1 MGSSSLGLF
10 HPLIKQWFIEK
21 YKLPTEIQDA
31 TWPEIAADKNVLV
44 TAPTGSGKT
53 LTAFLWA
60 INCIVTGK
68 FGSGKL
74 SVLYISPLKALNNDI
89 QRNLISPLNEI
100 KEYFKNNNIE
110 FNDIRVLTR
119 SGDTPGEERRRMMK
133 TPPEILITTPESL
146 NIMLTSKNIRNIFKS
161 LKTVIID
168 EIHSIASEKRG
179 TYLITAIDRL
189 TLLSGE
195 FQRIALSA
203 TVRPMEKIA
212 FFIGG
217 FTFKKDNSNTVYE
230 KRKVNIIKSAYK
242 KTYDVKVKYPDFEI
256 ENFNDEPIWMNLA
269 KEFKKIIKANNSTL
283 FFANSRRFVEKI
295 TRLINESEDN
305 QIAYSHHGSLAKELR
320 LSIEQKLKEG
330 KLKAIIATNSLELGI
345 DIGQLD
351 KVILI
356 QTPFRISSAIQRI
369 GRSGHKVGET
379 SRSEIYPIFGKDFIY
394 AAITSKCIMDFD
406 IEEIN
411 PIENP
416 LDILA
421 QVIMSMTCT
430 EKWDLDDLYDF
441 IRSSYPFRD
450 LPKKH
455 YNLVID
461 MLSGKYSD
469 SRIRELSPRVYVDK
483 IENTIQ
489 AKEGTSFLLFMSGGT
504 IPDRGTF
511 DIRLKDA
518 KTKIGELDEE
528 FVWERRLGDAF
539 PLGNQVWRIQQITH
553 NDVIVTIE
561 DRAINI
567 IPFWKAEEQNR
578 DFYYSEKIALFL
590 EKMDSILGKSNLK
603 NILEKEFYMDEITSK
618 ILIEYLEF
626 EKSVLNTN
634 LPHRHHLVIENYND
648 PDNRNDNKQVIL
660 HTFWG
665 GKVNKPFVIALSAYW
680 EEKFGYPLQYFTDND
695 CILLSLPH
703 DFSENDIF
711 LFVNSKNI
719 EDLLR
724 KKLESTGY
732 FGSRFRENAG
742 RSLLLPRLNF
752 NKRMPLWLNRLRSK
766 KLLNSVLKYSD
777 FPILLETWR
786 TCLQDDFDLENLKLV
801 LDEIRRGKIKIS
813 SVVTAKASPFSDNVI
828 WRQAD
833 KYVYQD
839 DTPVS
844 VKSSGLKNDLIKEIV
859 FSSYLRPEIPSQIIR
874 DLDGKLKRTISGY
887 APDSYNELLAW
898 INERKLIPLDEWNIL
913 LESVKKESP
922 EEFEGILG
930 QIKNKTARIKINE
943 RSNEFIISFENI
955 PYISKVFELDP
966 GKLSYFDILD
976 SQLKSNE
983 VLSAISGIMNS
994 YNNIQDEDTDFLF
1007 DFFSAFLSYY
1017 CPMPVDFFKE
1027 LFGMTVSSYTPILE
1041 NLLEN
1046 EIIIIDKISEKPG
1059 NVNFNIK
1066 IDKEICTVENL
1077 ERLLRMT
1084 RSARRVKFSPMPVE
1098 KLQLFLS
1105 TIHGL
1110 TDRSETIE
1118 GLQNILEKL
1127 FCYPASVNSWEG
1139 YIIPSRMKV
1148 YYKSWLDNL
1157 TDEYNLIW
1165 IGMGNKKIAPLFGE
1179 DLVLVDE
1186 SGKPKDMEILGK
1198 LFLDMKARYNFYDI
1212 LTRSNLNSSELSDLL
1227 WNLTWEGIISSDSF
1241 DTFRKGFMNDY
1252 NAENVKLEN
1261 NPSRRISFNRWKST
1275 RPDSG
1280 NWYIIKNNST
1290 PVEMDPLEREE
1301 IKKEKVRL
1309 LFKRYGIIFR
1319 SLLENELKSFSWK
1332 ELIKTLRL
1340 MELSGEILT
1349 GYFFEN
1355 ISGLQFISYEAYRVL
1370 QEKMPED
1377 VIYWI
1382 NAADPI
1388 SLCGIKIDTL
1398 KNELP
1403 SRNNSTI
1410 IVFHGS
1416 KKVVV
1421 SRSSFKKIDIFV
1433 PADDNLLPEYFSFFK
1448 EQLTRQFD
1456 PVKKIFIE
1464 EINDESALKSP
1475 YLPAFKKIGF
1485 KTHYKGLELWKNF

>member
-1 MGSSSLGLF
+1 MGSSSLNLF
-10 HPLIKQWFIEK
+10 HPLIKEWFKGK
-21 YKLPTEIQDA
+21 YNLPTDIQEL
-31 TWPEIAADKNVLV
+31 TWPEIATDKNVLV

-68 FGSGKL
+68 FESGKL

-89 QRNLISPLNEI
+89 QKNLISPLLEI
-100 KEYFKNNNIE
+100 KEYFNKNKTE
-110 FNDIRVLTR
+110 FNDIRVMTR
-119 SGDTPGEERRRMMK
+119 SGDTSEEDRRKMIK

-146 NIMLTSKNIRNIFKS
+146 NIILTSKNNRNILKS
-161 LKTVIID
+161 IKTVIID
-168 EIHSIASEKRG
+168 EIHSIANEKRG

-203 TVRPMEKIA
+203 TVRPMERIA
-212 FFIGG
+212 DFIGG
-217 FTFKKDNSNTVYE
+217 FTIKKYNSKTIYE

-242 KTYDVKVKYPDFEI
+242 KVFDVKVKYPDFEI
-256 ENFNDEPIWMNLA
+256 ESFNDEPVWFNLA
-269 KEFKKIIKANNSTL
+269 KEFKKIIAANKSTL

-295 TRLINESEDN
+295 TRLINETEDN
-305 QIAYSHHGSLAKELR
+305 QIAYSHHGSLSKELR

-330 KLKAIIATNSLELGI
+330 KLKAIVATNSLELGI

-379 SRSEIYPIFGKDFIY
+379 SKSEIYPVIGKDFIY
-394 AAITSKCIMDFD
+394 AAVTSKCVIDFD

-411 PIENP
+411 PVENP
-416 LDILA
+416 LDILS
-421 QVIMSMTCT
+421 QVIMSMACT
-430 EKWDLDDLYDF
+430 EKWDMGDLYDF
-441 IRSSYPFRD
+441 IKSSYPYRN
-450 LPKKH
+450 LPKRQFD
-455 YNLVID
+455 LVID

-483 IENTIQ
+483 IENSIQ
-489 AKEGTSFLLFMSGGT
+489 AKEGTAFLLFMSGGT
-504 IPDRGTF
+504 IPDRGSL
-511 DIRLKDA
+511 DIRLKDS

-561 DRAINI
+561 NGAINI

-590 EKMDSILGKSNLK
+590 EKVDAMLGNGNLK
-603 NILEKEFYMDEITSK
+603 NILEKEYYMDEITSK
-618 ILIEYLEF
+618 ILIEYLESERLF
-626 EKSVLNTN
+626 INTN
-634 LPHRHHLVIENYND
+634 LPHRHHIVIENYND

-680 EEKFGYPLQYFTDND
+680 EEKFGYPLQYYADND

-703 DFSENDIF
+703 DFSENEILSF
-711 LFVNSKNI
+711 INSKNI

-752 NKRMPLWLNRLRSK
+752 NKRLPLWLNRLRSK
-766 KLLNSVLKYSD
+766 KLLDSILKYSD

-801 LDEIRRGKIKIS
+801 LEEIQQGKIKIS
-813 SVVTAKASPFSDNVI
+813 SVVTAKPSPFSDNVI
-828 WRQAD
+828 WRQTN
-833 KYVYQD
+833 KYVYED

-844 VKSSGLKNDLIKEIV
+844 VKTSGLKNDLIKEIV
-859 FSSYLRPEIPSQIIR
+859 FSPHLRPEIPANVIR
-874 DLDGKLKRTISGY
+874 ELDGKLKRTAAGY

-898 INERKLIPLDEWNIL
+898 INERKLIPLDEWKIL
-913 LESVKKESP
+913 LGSIKEENPESF
-922 EEFEGILG
+922 EEIIGM
-930 QIKNKTARIKINE
+930 IKNKTAIIKLNE
-943 RSNEFIISFENI
+943 SSNNFIISFENI
-955 PYISKVFELDP
+955 PYISKVFELDQ
-966 GKLSYFDILD
+966 GKLKYFDIFN
-976 SQLKSNE
+976 SQLNTDD
-983 VLSAISGIMNS
+983 VLSAINS
-994 YNNIQDEDTDFLF
+994 IKNYYNNKTDEDFDFLF
-1007 DFFSAFLSYY
+1007 DFFSGFLSYY
-1017 CPMPVDFFKE
+1017 CPLPLDYFKN
-1027 LFGMTVSSYTPILE
+1027 LFGMDTSSYMPVLD

-1046 EIIIIDKISEKPG
+1046 EIIIIDKITEKSG
-1059 NVNFNIK
+1059 
-1066 IDKEICTVENL
+1066 DDEICSVENL

-1084 RSARRVKFSPMPVE
+1084 RSARRVKFSPLPVE
-1098 KLQLFLS
+1098 KLQLFLA
-1105 TIHGL
+1105 TLHGL

-1127 FCYPASVNSWEG
+1127 FCYPAPVNSWEG

-1157 TDEYNLIW
+1157 SDEFNLLW
-1165 IGMGNKKIAPLFGE
+1165 TGMGNKKVTPLFEE
-1179 DLVLVDE
+1179 DIVFID
-1186 SGKPKDMEILGK
+1186 KPEKSNDTEILGK
-1198 LFLDMKARYNFYDI
+1198 LFVDMKARYNFYDI
-1212 LTRSNLNSSELSDLL
+1212 LTRSKLNSSELSDML
-1227 WNLTWEGIISSDSF
+1227 WNLTWKGTISNDSF
-1241 DTFRKGFMNDY
+1241 DTFRKGYMNDY
-1252 NAENVKLEN
+1252 SAENIKFEN
-1261 NPSRRISFNRWKST
+1261 NPSRKMSFNRWKST

-1280 NWYIIKNNST
+1280 NWYIIKYNSLMD
-1290 PVEMDPLEREE
+1290 EMDPVEKEE
-1301 IKKEKVRL
+1301 LKKDKIRL

-1319 SLLENELKSFSWK
+1319 NLLENELKSFSWK
-1332 ELIKTLRL
+1332 ELIRQLRL

-1355 ISGLQFISYEAYRVL
+1355 IPGIQFISFEAYRIL
-1370 QEKMPED
+1370 QEEMPED

-1382 NAADPI
+1382 NAQDPV
-1388 SLCGIKIDTL
+1388 SLCGVKIDIL

-1403 SRNNSTI
+1403 QRNNSTI

-1416 KKVVV
+1416 RKVVV

-1433 PADDNLLPEYFSFFK
+1433 TPDDPLLPEYLNFFK
-1448 EQLTRQFD
+1448 EHLARQFD

-1464 EINDESALKSP
+1464 EINSESALKSP
-1475 YLPAFKKIGF
+1475 YLQAFKKIGF
-1485 KTHYKGLELWKNF
+1485 KSHYKGLELWKNF

>member
-1 MGSSSLGLF
+1 MGSSSLDLF

-21 YKLPTEIQDA
+21 YNLPTDIQDA
-31 TWPEIAADKNVLV
+31 TWPEIASGKNVLV

-60 INCIVTGK
+60 VNCIISGK
-68 FGSGKL
+68 FETGKL

-100 KEYFKNNNIE
+100 KEYFKKNNNE
-110 FNDIRVLTR
+110 FNDIRVMTR
-119 SGDTPGEERRRMMK
+119 SGDTPEEDRRRMIK

-146 NIMLTSKNIRNIFKS
+146 NIILTSKNNRNIFKS

-168 EIHSIASEKRG
+168 EIHSIAGEKRG

-189 TLLSGE
+189 TLLCGE

-203 TVRPMEKIA
+203 TVRPMDKITL
-212 FFIGG
+212 FIGG
-217 FTFKKDNSNTVYE
+217 FKIKKHNSKSVYE
-230 KRKVNIIKSAYK
+230 QRKVNIIKSTYK
-242 KTYDVKVKYPDFEI
+242 KVYDVKVKYPDFEI
-256 ENFNDEPIWMNLA
+256 KDFNEEPVWLNLA
-269 KEFKKIIKANNSTL
+269 KEFKKIITANNSTL

-305 QIAYSHHGSLAKELR
+305 QIAYSHHGSLSKELR
-320 LSIEQKLKEG
+320 LSVEQKLKEG
-330 KLKAIIATNSLELGI
+330 KLKAIVATNSLELGI

-369 GRSGHKVGET
+369 GRSGHKVSET
-379 SRSEIYPIFGKDFIY
+379 SKSEIYPIFGKDFIY
-394 AAITSKCIMDFD
+394 AAVTSKCVMDFD

-411 PIENP
+411 PIESP

-421 QVIMSMTCT
+421 QVIMSMACT
-430 EKWDLDDLYDF
+430 EKWDLDELFEF
-441 IRSSYPFRD
+441 IRSSYPYRN
-450 LPKKH
+450 LPKRQFD
-455 YNLVID
+455 LVID

-469 SRIRELSPRVYVDK
+469 SRIRELSPRIYVDK
-483 IENTIQ
+483 LENTIQ
-489 AKEGTSFLLFMSGGT
+489 AKEGTAFLLFMSGGT

-511 DIRLKDA
+511 DIRLKDT

-561 DRAINI
+561 EGAINI

-590 EKMDSILGKSNLK
+590 EKMDSMIGNCKLK
-603 NILEKEFYMDEITSK
+603 DILENEYYMDEITAK
-618 ILIEYLEF
+618 ILIEYLESERSF
-626 EKSVLNTN
+626 INTN
-634 LPHRHHLVIENYND
+634 LPHRYHLVIENYND
-648 PDNRNDNKQVIL
+648 PNNRNDNKQVIL

-665 GKVNKPFVIALSAYW
+665 GKVNKPFVIALSAFW
-680 EEKFGYPLQYFTDND
+680 EEKYGYPIQYYADND

-703 DFSENDIF
+703 DFSEHNILSF
-711 LFVNSKNI
+711 INTKNI

-732 FGSRFRENAG
+732 FGSWFRENAG

-766 KLLNSVLKYSD
+766 KLLDSVLKYSD

-801 LDEIRRGKIKIS
+801 LDEIRQGKIKIS
-813 SVVTAKASPFSDNVI
+813 SVVTAKASPFSENVI
-828 WRQAD
+828 WRQTD

-839 DTPVS
+839 DTPIS
-844 VKSSGLKNDLIKEIV
+844 VKTSDLKNDLIKEIV
-859 FSSYLRPEIPSQIIR
+859 FSAHLRPEIPTDIIR
-874 DLDGKLKRTISGY
+874 ELDGKLKRTAAGY

-898 INERKLIPLDEWNIL
+898 INERKLIPVDEWEIL
-913 LESVKKESP
+913 LESVKKENP
-922 EEFEGILG
+922 EDYEEIIGL
-930 QIKNKTARIKINE
+930 IKNKIVFIKIND
-943 RSNEFIISFENI
+943 RSNDFIISFENI
-955 PYISKVFELDP
+955 PYISKVFEFDP
-966 GKLSYFDILD
+966 GKLSYFDIFN
-976 SQLKSNE
+976 SQLKTKD
-983 VLSAISGIMNS
+983 VLLIINDIMNHY
-994 YNNIQDEDTDFLF
+994 YNDPGEDIDFLF
-1007 DFFSAFLSYY
+1007 DFFSGFLSYY
-1017 CPMPVDFFKE
+1017 CPLSLNFFNKT
-1027 LFGMTVSSYTPILE
+1027 FGMDTLSYMPILE

-1046 EIIIIDKISEKPG
+1046 EIIIMDKITEKSG
-1059 NVNFNIK
+1059 NDEV
-1066 IDKEICTVENL
+1066 CTVENL

-1084 RSARRVKFSPMPVE
+1084 RSARRVKFSPLPIE

-1105 TIHGL
+1105 TLHGL
-1110 TDRSETIE
+1110 TDRSESIE
-1118 GLQNILEKL
+1118 GLKNILEKL
-1127 FCYPASVNSWEG
+1127 FCYPAPVNSWEG

-1157 TDEYNLIW
+1157 TGEFNLFW
-1165 IGMGNKKIAPLFGE
+1165 IGMENKKITPLFGE
-1179 DLVLVDE
+1179 DLIFLDE
-1186 SGKPKDMEILGK
+1186 SEKSKDTEMLNK

-1212 LTRSNLNSSELSDLL
+1212 LSRSNFNSRELSDIL
-1227 WNLTWEGIISSDSF
+1227 WNLTWEGRISNDSF
-1241 DTFRKGFMNDY
+1241 DTFRKGYLNKYSTEDIKI
-1252 NAENVKLEN
+1252 ESI
-1261 NPSRRISFNRWKST
+1261 PSRKISFSRWKST

-1280 NWYIIKNNST
+1280 NWYIIKYNSSMD
-1290 PVEMDPLEREE
+1290 VMDPLEREE
-1301 IKKEKVRL
+1301 LKKEKIRL
-1309 LFKRYGIIFR
+1309 LFKRYGILFR
-1319 SLLENELKSFSWK
+1319 NLLENELKSFSWK
-1332 ELIKTLRL
+1332 ELIRPLRL

-1355 ISGLQFISYEAYRVL
+1355 IPGIQFISFEAYRIL
-1370 QEKMPED
+1370 QENLPED

-1382 NAADPI
+1382 NASDPV
-1388 SLCGIKIDTL
+1388 SLCGIKIDVL
-1398 KNELP
+1398 KNEVP
-1403 SRNNSTI
+1403 QRNNNII

-1421 SRSSFKKIDIFV
+1421 SRSSFKKIEIFV
-1433 PADDNLLPEYFSFFK
+1433 PPDDALLPEYFMFFK
-1448 EQLTRQFD
+1448 EHLSRQFD

-1475 YLPAFKKIGF
+1475 YIQAFKKIGF
-1485 KTHYKGLELWKNF
+1485 KSHYKGLELWKNF